1 MFDNL
6 EFIAGGKLISK
17 GSWIHQ
23 TRTIPTTE
31 LIIVTEGVV
40 NMFVGD
46 RRYSAEAG
54 SVLRILPGEKHGG
67 FLESEGVSFFWIH
80 FSGCDVSSI
89 LPDISSPANFERVEL
104 VAKELLHYA
113 KTDGYPRECSDSMTK
128 VLLLEIMHGYDAK
141 EGSKLIEE
149 VKEWTRRSKE
159 KIQKSSEIA
168 SHFGYNEDY
177 LCRIFKKHCGTSLKR
192 YLDSVR
198 LDGIKRELL
207 VGSGTLLEIS
217 DAYGFTDYKY
227 FLKFFKYH
235 EGISPRKYRETYYNM
250 HTN

>member
-1 MFDNL
+1 MNRVTRRTWL
-6 EFIAGGKLISK
+6 MGLFIG
-17 GSWIHQ
+17 
-23 TRTIPTTE
+23 
-31 LIIVTEGVV
+31 
-40 NMFVGD
+40 
-46 RRYSAEAG
+46 
-54 SVLRILPGEKHGG
+54 
-67 FLESEGVSFFWIH
+67 
-80 FSGCDVSSI
+80 
-89 LPDISSPANFERVEL
+89 
-104 VAKELLHYA
+104 
-113 KTDGYPRECSDSMTK
+113 
-128 VLLLEIMHGYDAK
+128 VLLGGMLLFLWEY
-141 EGSKLIEE
+141 EE
-149 VKEWTRRSKE
+149 VKEWTRRNKE

-217 DAYGFTDYKY
+217 DTYGFTDYKY